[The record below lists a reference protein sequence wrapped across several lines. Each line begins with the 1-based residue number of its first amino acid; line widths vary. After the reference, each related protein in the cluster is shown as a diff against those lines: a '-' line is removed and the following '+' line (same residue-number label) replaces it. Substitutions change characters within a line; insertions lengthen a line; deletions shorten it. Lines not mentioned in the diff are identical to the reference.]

1 MASTSSMGILVI
13 VALFIVAFVIYKMS
27 NKGGGE
33 ITEAEQNGGGGEI
46 TEAERKKKFK
56 ISRKKFLALRG
67 RIETM
72 TVAEIAAA
80 TGLTERSICAMMVS
94 HGLECRNFDGDKIK
108 RSMEADEGKS
118 ALQLSAERIEKQTIG
133 RLSSKVKCPHC
144 DTIGQVYKNTNA
156 TQIETTQSD
165 RLTAVLL
172 EGQRITSKK
181 VTQFHCKNCETT
193 WNI

>member
-13 VALFIVAFVIYKMS
+13 LAVFIVAFVIYKMS

-33 ITEAEQNGGGGEI
+33 ITEADQKKGEAEI
-46 TEAERKKKFK
+46 TQEESLKIARNKFA
-56 ISRKKFLALRG
+56 ALG
-67 RIETM
+67 DGIKTM
-72 TVAEIAAA
+72 TIAQIAVAI
-80 TGLTERSICAMMVS
+80 GVPERLLIMWMVRHRLVCADY
-94 HGLECRNFDGDKIK
+94 DGDAVAK
-108 RSMEADEGKS
+108 RDEADKGKS
-118 ALQLSAERIEKQTIG
+118 AAQLSAERMEKQTIG
-133 RLSSKVKCPHC
+133 TLSPKVKCPHC

-156 TQIETTQSD
+156 TQTETTQSD